1 VDGVVED
8 EEDEEDGGG
17 VEVVVVAVDGDACC
31 GWEGFKGGVV
41 GTLVVDIFSLS
52 RTLSNPLS

>member
-1 VDGVVED
+1 MDGVVED
-8 EEDEEDGGG
+8 EEEEEDGGG

-31 GWEGFKGGVV
+31 GWEGFMGGVV
-41 GTLVVDIFSLS
+41 GTLVDIFSLS